1 MFVGIYVCACRYLC
15 LCMHVY
21 VHVCMCILMREDLTA
36 ILYSEIDLLVIINNT
51 SKELKV
57 S

>member
-1 MFVGIYVCACRYLC
+1 MFVHVGIYACVCMYMCTS
-15 LCMHVY
+15 
-21 VHVCMCILMREDLTA
+21 CMCILMREDLTA